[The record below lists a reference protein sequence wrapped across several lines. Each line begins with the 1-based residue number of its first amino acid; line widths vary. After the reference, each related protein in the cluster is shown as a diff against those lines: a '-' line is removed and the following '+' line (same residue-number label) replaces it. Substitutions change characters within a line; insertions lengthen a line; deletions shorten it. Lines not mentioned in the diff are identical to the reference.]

1 MTFWM
6 VKNLARLCPLF
17 SGSRGNS
24 TYIASSGVGI
34 LIDAGKSAKQIE
46 ISLRENNICVRS
58 IKAIFITH
66 EHTDHIQGVRVLAS
80 RYGIKVFASSGT
92 MSKLEEIGVIN
103 GKFPCEVVTERGVE
117 IAGMFV
123 RPFKTPHDS
132 AHSVGYS
139 VNTVDGKR
147 AVVATDIGYMSD
159 EVRDSIKG
167 ADAVVIESNHDV
179 KMLQNGPYPYYL
191 KRRIL
196 SQIGHL
202 SNEACAVELPFF
214 INSGTRK
221 FVLAHLSAENNVPEL
236 ARETAVYKL
245 SEYGMKPGY
254 DFDLCVAPKENF
266 GEKNII
272 F

>member
-1 MTFWM
+1 M

-24 TYIASSGVGI
+24 TYVGASGVGI
-34 LIDAGKSAKQIE
+34 LVDAGRSAKQIE
-46 ISLRENNICVRS
+46 VALFENEINVS
-58 IKAIFITH
+58 EIKAIFVTH
-66 EHTDHIQGVRVLAS
+66 EHTDHVQGIRVLAS

-92 MSKLEEIGVIN
+92 MQALEQNGILN
-103 GKFPCEVVTERGVE
+103 GKFPYEVIAKSGVE
-117 IAGMFV
+117 VAGMFV

-132 AHSVGYS
+132 AESVGFS
-139 VNTVDGKR
+139 IDTADGRR

-159 EVRDSIKG
+159 TVRDSIKG

-196 SQIGHL
+196 SQTGHL
-202 SNEACAVELPFF
+202 SNEACAVELPSF

-221 FVLAHLSAENNVPEL
+221 FVLAHLSQENNIPEL
-236 ARETAVYKL
+236 AYETAVCKL
-245 SEYGMKPGY
+245 SEHKMRLGH
-254 DFDLCVAPKENF
+254 DFELCVAPKENF
-266 GEKNII
+266 GERNII

>member
-1 MTFWM
+1 MIFWM

-17 SGSRGNS
+17 SGSSGNS
-24 TYIASSGVGI
+24 VYVGSSGVGI
-34 LIDAGKSAKQIE
+34 LVDAGKSAKQLEIALRENEIE
-46 ISLRENNICVRS
+46 ISS
-58 IKAIFITH
+58 IKAIFVTH

-80 RYGIKVFASSGT
+80 RYGIKVFASGGT
-92 MSKLEEIGVIN
+92 MAVLERLEVIN
-103 GKFPCEVVTERGVE
+103 GKFPCDVVTQAGVE
-117 IAGMFV
+117 VGGMFV
-123 RPFKTPHDS
+123 RPFRTPHDS
-132 AHSVGYS
+132 AESVGFS
-139 VNTVDGKR
+139 VDTADGRR
-147 AVVATDIGYMSD
+147 AVVATDMGYMSD
-159 EVRDSIKG
+159 TVRDAIKG

-202 SNEACAVELPFF
+202 SNEACAMELPFF

-221 FVLAHLSAENNVPEL
+221 FVLAHLSVENNIPEL
-236 ARETAVYKL
+236 AHETAVCKL
-245 SEYGMKPGY
+245 LEHNMKLGY